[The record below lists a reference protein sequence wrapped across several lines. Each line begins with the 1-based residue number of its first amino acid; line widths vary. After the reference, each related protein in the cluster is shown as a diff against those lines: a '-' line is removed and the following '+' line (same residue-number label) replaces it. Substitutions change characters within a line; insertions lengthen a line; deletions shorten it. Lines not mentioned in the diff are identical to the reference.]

1 MILESVSF
9 DFSNVTNSNIIVALV
24 GYVIVFSA
32 LVLLF
37 LVFRNLPKLIKLN
50 LRSKLKAKKRLKGEP
65 EDTQQEHF
73 DTPGEVNAAIGA
85 AIYLYFNELHDD
97 ESNIITMEKISK
109 RYSPWSSKIYGL
121 RNNPGQG
128 RF

>member
-9 DFSNVTNSNIIVALV
+9 DFSKITDNAVIIAAV
-24 GYVIVFSA
+24 GYLIVFFA

-37 LVFRNLPKLIKLN
+37 LVFNNLPKLLKMN
-50 LRSKLKAKKRLKGEP
+50 LRSRLQERRKRSGKP
-65 EDTQQEHF
+65 ELTEEELM
-73 DTPGEVNAAIGA
+73 DTPGEVNAAISTA
-85 AIYLYFNELHDD
+85 LYMYFNELHDE
-97 ESNIITMEKISK
+97 ESNIITMDKISK

-121 RNNPGQG
+121 RNNPGQ